1 MMVVCVAL
9 GMMVVC
15 VALGM
20 MVVCVAL
27 GMTVPQIRRDR
38 ALVARNSYIVLRD
51 E

>member
-1 MMVVCVAL
+1 MFHFARNDGGVCRARDD
-9 GMMVVC
+9 GD
-15 VALGM
+15 
-20 MVVCVAL
+20 VCVAL